1 VGTKL
6 VHHAGA
12 TMNEIV
18 DSIKHVTDIIG
29 EITAASNEQTA
40 GIEQVNDALMAM
52 DAVTQQNAAL
62 VEQAATAAQSLQ
74 DQAATLEQ
82 VVGVFRL
89 EDSATS
95 ASSASFVHAEA
106 MPSPAL
112 ASNGRR
118 LMIG

>member
-1 VGTKL
+1 
-6 VHHAGA
+6 
-12 TMNEIV
+12 
-18 DSIKHVTDIIG
+18 
-29 EITAASNEQTA
+29 
-40 GIEQVNDALMAM
+40 
-52 DAVTQQNAAL
+52 
-62 VEQAATAAQSLQ
+62 LQ